1 MPRKRIYLSPTEE
14 QFKQI
19 EEAAANSNITI
30 AAYCTALVL
39 SSLNENPPYDS
50 LTDRGYEHRNRRIPL
65 TSDEAFTLREKASS
79 LGLSDVAYLRKLIFT
94 KDFNILD
101 ISSTDIDSYI
111 AELHPL
117 IDSINSF
124 VSLIKRSDDNSIYKQ
139 DIDKL
144 VGMLNEIKT
153 LMKKQLSTSYSNRKK
168 VYRDMMNKC
177 KGGDCNGNS

>member
-1 MPRKRIYLSPTEE
+1 MSRKRIYLSPTDE
-14 QFKQI
+14 QFMQI
-19 EEAAANSNITI
+19 EKAAANANTPI

-39 SSLNENPPYDS
+39 SSLNENSHCDHRI
-50 LTDRGYEHRNRRIPL
+50 DKECEHRNRRISL

-124 VSLIKRSDDNSIYKQ
+124 VSLIKRCDSNNIYKQ
-139 DIDKL
+139 DIDK
-144 VGMLNEIKT
+144 VSAMLNEIKT
-153 LMKKQLSTSYSNRKK
+153 LMKKQLNTSYSNRKK
-168 VYRDMMNKC
+168 VYKDMMNKY
-177 KGGDCNGNS
+177 KGGDFNGNS